1 LILPAK
7 LTSDSCVG
15 RAERCAAFT
24 TAGGAPGRETPDY
37 ALLVAILLMAFDRLA
52 TALIARE

>member
-1 LILPAK
+1 MRRE
-7 LTSDSCVG
+7 G
-15 RAERCAAFT
+15 RTLRAFT